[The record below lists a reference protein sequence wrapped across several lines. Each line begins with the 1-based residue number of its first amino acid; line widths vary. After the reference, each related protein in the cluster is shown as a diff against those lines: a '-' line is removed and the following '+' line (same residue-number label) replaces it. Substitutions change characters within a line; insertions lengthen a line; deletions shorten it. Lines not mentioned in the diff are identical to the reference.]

1 MSEPA
6 RLEIYTDAGPGL
18 DELLRLIATE
28 LPGMGTDEIERA
40 YRYAE
45 AAHGTERR
53 RSGELFITHPV
64 EVAMILARM
73 QLDQEALI
81 AALLH
86 DVVEDTPITLEE
98 IEESFGATVANLV
111 SGVTKLG
118 KIAWASDNDANVQA
132 ARENDRQAESLR
144 KMFLA
149 MVDDVRVVLIKLAD
163 RLHNMRTLEHMPE
176 DKQTRSARE
185 TIEIYAPLANRLG
198 ISQIRAEL
206 EDLAFRYLNPQ
217 QYFSIDRAIDRRT
230 SDRVAFLDRFE
241 ADLLEHFADAGIHA
255 ELQKREKHLYSIWK
269 KMERKDVGFDE
280 IYDVFGF
287 RVIVDDRP
295 QCYAALGVIHSN
307 WYPIP
312 GEFDDY
318 IATPKESL
326 YQSIHTAV
334 IGPGGTP
341 VEIQIRTHEMHRVAE
356 YGIAAHWRYKESGK
370 IDQHVERKIAWL
382 RNLMDWR
389 DEIADAQEFVESLK
403 TDVFREMIYVFT
415 PAGDI
420 IELPDGATPI
430 DFAYR
435 IHTEVGH
442 QCVGAKVNDQM
453 VPLDYKLT
461 NGAVVRILTSNSKV
475 GPSRDWLMPSNGY
488 VVTASAREKIRQWFR
503 RQERDEN
510 IAQGREILDRELRR
524 LNITDGKFDDIAKLF
539 PSYQRTEDF
548 LAAIGYGGIS
558 PQQIATKLVETREP
572 DVLPSAPS
580 TNDRRSLIA
589 RGIQVMGVGD
599 LYTRLANCC
608 KPVYGD
614 EIIGY
619 TTRGRGITV
628 HRKDCPNVRNP
639 DDEARLVN
647 VSWGIERE
655 SYPVSI
661 RIIAWDRVGLLRDL
675 TTLVSDE
682 GLNMDSVLTQT
693 HPDQTVTVLITTT
706 VDDVGQLSRVLQKL
720 ETLRDVFDV
729 RRENPPGGAAAQGE
743 KANARAAGEN

>member
-1 MSEPA
+1 MSEPVPVA
-6 RLEIYTDAGPGL
+6 TDTPQLGL
-18 DELLRLIATE
+18 DDLLELVRHEVPDMSTE
-28 LPGMGTDEIERA
+28 VIERA
-40 YRYAE
+40 YAFAE
-45 AAHGTERR
+45 TAHADARR
-53 RSGELFITHPV
+53 RSGELFICHPV
-64 EVAMILARM
+64 AVAMILARM
-73 QLDQEALI
+73 QLDQETLV

-86 DVVEDTPITLEE
+86 DVVEDTSYSATD
-98 IEESFGATVANLV
+98 IEKEFGASIAGLV

-118 KIAWASDNDANVQA
+118 KIAWPSENDASDQA
-132 ARENDRQAESLR
+132 AREKERQAESLR

-176 DKQTRSARE
+176 EKRVRSARE

-198 ISQIRAEL
+198 ISQIRSEL
-206 EDLAFRYLNPQ
+206 EDLAFRFLVPQ
-217 QYFSIDRAIDRRT
+217 QYFAIERAIDRQTAGR
-230 SDRVAFLDRFE
+230 SDFLERFE
-241 ADLLEHFADAGIHA
+241 RELQEHFAEASITA

-269 KMERKDVGFDE
+269 KMQRKDVSFEE
-280 IYDVFGF
+280 IYDVYGL
-287 RVIVDDRP
+287 RVIVPTKQD
-295 QCYAALGVIHSN
+295 CYAALGVIHSN
-307 WYPIP
+307 WHPIP

-341 VEIQIRTHEMHRVAE
+341 VEIQIRTHEMHRVSE
-356 YGIAAHWRYKESGK
+356 YGIAAHWRYKEQGRV
-370 IDQHVERKIAWL
+370 DQHVERKVAWL

-403 TDVFREMIYVFT
+403 SDVFQEMIYVFT

-420 IELPDGATPI
+420 IELPEGATPV

-442 QCVGAKVNDQM
+442 QCVGARVNDQM
-453 VPLDYKLT
+453 VPLDHKLA
-461 NGAVVRILTSNSKV
+461 NGAVVRILTSNAKV

-524 LNITDGKFDDIAKLF
+524 LNVDEIKYDDVAKLF
-539 PSYQRTEDF
+539 PSFQRVEDF
-548 LAAIGYGGIS
+548 LAAVGYGGIS
-558 PQQIATKLVETREP
+558 PQQIATKLVETRQP
-572 DVLPSAPS
+572 DVLPPPTPS
-580 TNDRRSLIA
+580 DAERSLVA

-614 EIIGY
+614 EIVGY

-628 HRKDCPNVRNP
+628 HRTDCPNIRNV
-639 DDEARLVN
+639 DDEARLVP
-647 VSWGIERE
+647 VSWGEQRE
-655 SYPVSI
+655 SYPVAV
-661 RIIAWDRVGLLRDL
+661 RIVAWDRVGLLRDL

-693 HPDQTVTVLITTT
+693 HPDQTVTVLITLT
-706 VDDVGQLSRVLQKL
+706 VDDVRQLSRVLQKL
-720 ETLRDVFDV
+720 ETLRDVFEV
-729 RRENPPGGAAAQGE
+729 RRENPIGNPSASPSAFSNGI
-743 KANARAAGEN
+743 RAVGD

>member
-6 RLEIYTDAGPGL
+6 RIETVYNDHPGIDDLL
-18 DELLRLIATE
+18 DLIAHE
-28 LPGMGTDEIERA
+28 LPGMDTSAIEAA
-40 YRYAE
+40 YDFAA
-45 AAHGTERR
+45 AAHGDDRR
-53 RSGELFITHPV
+53 RSGEPFITHPV

-73 QLDQEALI
+73 QLDQEALV

-86 DVVEDTPITLEE
+86 DVAEDTPVTIEE
-98 IEESFGATVANLV
+98 IEEEFGASVANLV
-111 SGVTKLG
+111 AGVTKLG
-118 KIAWASDNDANVQA
+118 KIAWASDADANAQA
-132 ARENDRQAESLR
+132 AREKERQAESLR

-176 DKQTRSARE
+176 DKQLRSARE

-198 ISQIRAEL
+198 ISQIRSEL

-230 SDRVAFLDRFE
+230 SDRVDFLDRFE
-241 ADLLEHFADAGIHA
+241 EDLVEHFEDAGIEA

-269 KMERKDVGFDE
+269 KMQRKDVSFDE

-287 RVIVDDRP
+287 RVIVEDRP
-295 QCYAALGVIHSN
+295 QCYTALGVIHSN

-370 IDQHVERKIAWL
+370 VDHHVERKVAWL

-420 IELPDGATPI
+420 IELPDGATPV

-453 VPLDYKLT
+453 VPLDHKLG
-461 NGAVVRILTSNSKV
+461 NGAVVRILTSNTKV

-510 IAQGREILDRELRR
+510 IAQGRDILDRELRR
-524 LNITDGKFDDIAKLF
+524 LNVTDGKFDDIAKLF
-539 PSYQRTEDF
+539 PSFQRTDDF
-548 LAAIGYGGIS
+548 LAAIGYGGVS
-558 PQQIATKLVETREP
+558 PQQIATKLVETQEP
-572 DVLPSAPS
+572 EVLPPAQPA
-580 TNDRRSLIA
+580 NDQRSLIA

-599 LYTRLANCC
+599 LYTRLGNCC

-614 EIIGY
+614 DIIGY

-628 HRKDCPNVRNP
+628 HRTDCPNVRNP

-647 VSWGIERE
+647 VSWGIEPE

-693 HPDQTVTVLITTT
+693 HADQTVTVLITTT

-729 RRENPPGGAAAQGE
+729 RRENPPGKPSQQREQASPI
-743 KANARAAGEN
+743 AGDD

>member
-6 RLEIYTDAGPGL
+6 PIEFYTGSDPDLQNLL
-18 DELLRLIATE
+18 DLVHFEVPDMDTE
-28 LPGMGTDEIERA
+28 PVERA
-40 YRYAE
+40 YRVAE
-45 AAHGTERR
+45 QAHGTERR

-73 QLDQEALI
+73 QLDQETLV

-86 DVVEDTPITLEE
+86 DVVEDTDFTVRD
-98 IEESFGATVANLV
+98 IEEEFGATVANLV

-118 KIAWASDNDANVQA
+118 KIAWPSDDNATEQA
-132 ARENDRQAESLR
+132 AREKERQAESLR

-176 DKQTRSARE
+176 DKQVRSARE

-198 ISQIRAEL
+198 ILQIRSEL

-217 QYFSIDRAIDRRT
+217 EYFSIDRAIDRRT
-230 SDRVAFLDRFE
+230 SDRGAFLDRFE
-241 ADLLEHFADAGIHA
+241 SELREHFGDAGVTA
-255 ELQKREKHLYSIWK
+255 ELEKREKHLFSIWR
-269 KMERKDVGFDE
+269 KMQRKDVSFDE

-287 RVIVDDRP
+287 RVIVDSKQD
-295 QCYAALGVIHSN
+295 CYAALGVIHSN
-307 WYPIP
+307 WHPIP

-326 YQSIHTAV
+326 YQSIHTAI

-341 VEIQIRTHEMHRVAE
+341 VEIQIRSHEMHRVAE

-370 IDQHVERKIAWL
+370 IDQHVERKVAWL

-403 TDVFREMIYVFT
+403 SDVFQEMIYVFT

-420 IELPDGATPI
+420 IELPDGATPV

-453 VPLDYKLT
+453 VPLDHKLS
-461 NGAVVRILTSNSKV
+461 NGSVVRILTSNTKV

-524 LNITDGKFDDIAKLF
+524 LNVTDEKYDDIAKMF
-539 PSYQRTEDF
+539 PSYQRAEDF
-548 LAAIGYGGIS
+548 LAAVGYGGIS
-558 PQQIATKLVETREP
+558 PQQIATKLVETGEP
-572 DVLPSAPS
+572 DVLPPPPS
-580 TNDRRSLIA
+580 TGDQRSLIA

-599 LYTRLANCC
+599 LYTRLGNCC

-628 HRKDCPNVRNP
+628 HRTDCPNIRNV

-647 VSWGIERE
+647 VSWGQERE
-655 SYPVSI
+655 SYPVSV
-661 RIIAWDRVGLLRDL
+661 RVIAWDRVGLLRDL

-693 HPDQTVTVLITTT
+693 HPDQTVTVLITLT
-706 VDDVGQLSRVLQKL
+706 VDDVRQLSRVLQKL

-729 RRENPPGGAAAQGE
+729 RRENPPGGAAQTADQRTAQ
-743 KANARAAGEN
+743 AASND

>member
-1 MSEPA
+1 MSELAPI
-6 RLEIYTDAGPGL
+6 EFYS
-18 DELLRLIATE
+18 
-28 LPGMGTDEIERA
+28 GTDPDLQNLLDLVRYEVPDMDTEPLERA
-40 YRYAE
+40 YHFAE
-45 AAHGTERR
+45 QAHGAERR
-53 RSGELFITHPV
+53 RSGEPFITHPV

-73 QLDQEALI
+73 QLDQETLV

-86 DVVEDTPITLEE
+86 DVVEDTGFSVKD
-98 IEESFGATVANLV
+98 IEDEFGATVANLV
-111 SGVTKLG
+111 AGVTKLG
-118 KIAWASDNDANVQA
+118 KIAWTSDDDATQQA
-132 ARENDRQAESLR
+132 AREKERQAESLR

-176 DKQTRSARE
+176 DKQVRSARE

-198 ISQIRAEL
+198 ILQIRSEL

-217 QYFSIDRAIDRRT
+217 EYFSIDRAIDRRT

-241 ADLLEHFADAGIHA
+241 TDLREHFSDAGVTA
-255 ELQKREKHLYSIWK
+255 TLEKREKHLYSIWR
-269 KMERKDVGFDE
+269 KMQRKDVSFDE

-287 RVIVDDRP
+287 RVVVDSKQD
-295 QCYAALGVIHSN
+295 CYAAPGVIHSN
-307 WYPIP
+307 WHPIP
-312 GEFDDY
+312 GEFDDD

-341 VEIQIRTHEMHRVAE
+341 VEIQIRTQEMHRVAE

-370 IDQHVERKIAWL
+370 IDLHVERKVAWL

-403 TDVFREMIYVFT
+403 SDVFQEMIYVFT

-420 IELPDGATPI
+420 IELPDGATPV

-453 VPLDYKLT
+453 VPLDHKLT
-461 NGAVVRILTSNSKV
+461 NGSVVRVLTSNTKV

-510 IAQGREILDRELRR
+510 IAQGREILERELRR
-524 LNITDGKFDDIAKLF
+524 LNVTDAKYEDIAKMF
-539 PSYQRTEDF
+539 PSFQRAEDF

-558 PQQIATKLVETREP
+558 PQQIATKLVEDNEP
-572 DVLPSAPS
+572 DVLPPAPS
-580 TNDRRSLIA
+580 TNDQRSLIA

-599 LYTRLANCC
+599 LYTRLGNCC

-614 EIIGY
+614 DIVGY

-628 HRKDCPNVRNP
+628 HRSDCPNVRNV

-647 VSWGIERE
+647 VSWGQERE
-655 SYPVSI
+655 SYPVTV
-661 RIIAWDRVGLLRDL
+661 RVVAWDRVGLLRDL

-693 HPDQTVTVLITTT
+693 HPDQTVTVLITLT
-706 VDDVGQLSRVLQKL
+706 VDDVRQLSRVLQKL

-729 RRENPPGGAAAQGE
+729 RRENPLGKSQEQAETSTAQATGGD
-743 KANARAAGEN
+743 